1 MLNLDDAFNHFPTI
15 KTNRLTLRQIKME
28 DMDAHFAIFSNP
40 EVMAGHGMSPYTDR
54 SQSEEML
61 SWYGRAF
68 LQRKAM
74 RWAIIHQETGQFI
87 GSCGYFHITPEH
99 FRAEIGYELD
109 PAFWRQGLGTET
121 VVAILEFAFATVNF
135 HRIEAIVDPN
145 NAASAALLR
154 KIGFT
159 EEGLLRDRFYDEE
172 KEAFVNDWIFSILK
186 PEFMSKYGATEM

>member
-1 MLNLDDAFNHFPTI
+1 MLNLAEAFDHFPI
-15 KTNRLTLRQIKME
+15 LKTDRLILRQIKME
-28 DMDAHFAIFSNP
+28 DVDAHFAIFSNP
-40 EVMAGHGMSPYTDR
+40 EVMAGHGVSPYRER

-68 LQRKAM
+68 LQHKAI
-74 RWAIIHQETGQFI
+74 RWAIIHSEAGQFI
-87 GSCGYFHITPEH
+87 GTCGYFRISPEH

-109 PAFWRQGLGTET
+109 PIFWRQGLGTEA
-121 VVAILEFAFATVNF
+121 VVAILRFAFETINF

-172 KEAFVNDWIFSILK
+172 KEAFVNDWFFAMLK
-186 PEFMSKYGATEM
+186 PEFIASYSI